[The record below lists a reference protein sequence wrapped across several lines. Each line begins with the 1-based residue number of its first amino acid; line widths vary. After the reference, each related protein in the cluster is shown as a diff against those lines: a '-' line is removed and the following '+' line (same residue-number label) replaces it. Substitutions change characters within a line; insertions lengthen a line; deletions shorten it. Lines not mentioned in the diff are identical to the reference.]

1 MSVFGKLPVF
11 LLIQGI
17 AIMASAQVYNS
28 SISAAAGG
36 TGRGAV
42 EASDAV
48 YLNSA
53 ALVHLKGHNI
63 TSSFAEN
70 QFAISISDNSEESS
84 LPASF
89 AYVQKDVDFPTSRYT
104 EHNFML
110 ALAEFARDKLSM
122 GITGHYLEQRF
133 EERNYY
139 TPNIDVA
146 ILYTPTGSTGLG
158 VIGYNL
164 LGAPDSVPEFLRRK
178 SSMAV
183 GFNYI
188 YRAMMRLG
196 LEAST
201 DSRVMTGL
209 ETFINRFVITRFGYQ
224 NHINDKRELLTAG
237 LGFKGPRFAINY
249 AYQGNTGNSGDYR
262 HSVDLEIPF

>member
-1 MSVFGKLPVF
+1 MRLHSLSVFGKLPVF

-110 ALAEFARDKLSM
+110 ALAEFAFAWHVRHIDFVPY
-122 GITGHYLEQRF
+122 GI
-133 EERNYY
+133 
-139 TPNIDVA
+139 D
-146 ILYTPTGSTGLG
+146 
-158 VIGYNL
+158 
-164 LGAPDSVPEFLRRK
+164 GAPPSPPLLKSLFVPFVPVLMNGLLLIAHRR
-178 SSMAV
+178 
-183 GFNYI
+183 
-188 YRAMMRLG
+188 
-196 LEAST
+196 
-201 DSRVMTGL
+201 
-209 ETFINRFVITRFGYQ
+209 
-224 NHINDKRELLTAG
+224 AG
-237 LGFKGPRFAINY
+237 RNPLP
-249 AYQGNTGNSGDYR
+249 
-262 HSVDLEIPF
+262 